1 MRAQGIGANIM
12 SLGGIAIAIGA
23 MVDAAI
29 VMIENMH
36 KHLERAGPHVD
47 RWAVA
52 RASAVEVGPALFFSL
67 LIITVSFLPVF
78 SLLGQEGK
86 LFAPLAYTK
95 TYAMAA
101 SAVLAV
107 TLTPVLMG
115 YLVRG
120 RIRAERDN
128 PLNRALQALYRP
140 ALLASL
146 RHPRSAVLLAVL
158 MLASALWPLSRL
170 GSEFMPPLYEGDL
183 LYMPTTLPGVSVDE
197 AAQILQV
204 TDRLIRQRPEV
215 ARVFGKAGRADS
227 ATDPAPLSMLETTI
241 LLKPRSE
248 WPAGQ
253 TLDGLKIGRA
263 SCRERGGQYG

>member
-1 MRAQGIGANIM
+1 MRI
-12 SLGGIAIAIGA
+12 SDWSSD
-23 MVDAAI
+23 VCSSD
-29 VMIENMH
+29 
-36 KHLERAGPHVD
+36 
-47 RWAVA
+47 
-52 RASAVEVGPALFFSL
+52 
-67 LIITVSFLPVF
+67 
-78 SLLGQEGK
+78 

-158 MLASALWPLSRL
+158 MLARDRKSTRL
-170 GSEFMPPLYEGDL
+170 NS
-183 LYMPTTLPGVSVDE
+183 SH
-197 AAQILQV
+197 
-204 TDRLIRQRPEV
+204 
-215 ARVFGKAGRADS
+215 
-227 ATDPAPLSMLETTI
+227 
-241 LLKPRSE
+241 
-248 WPAGQ
+248 
-253 TLDGLKIGRA
+253 
-263 SCRERGGQYG
+263 

>member
-1 MRAQGIGANIM
+1 
-12 SLGGIAIAIGA
+12 
-23 MVDAAI
+23 
-29 VMIENMH
+29 
-36 KHLERAGPHVD
+36 
-47 RWAVA
+47 
-52 RASAVEVGPALFFSL
+52 
-67 LIITVSFLPVF
+67 
-78 SLLGQEGK
+78 
-86 LFAPLAYTK
+86 
-95 TYAMAA
+95 
-101 SAVLAV
+101 
-107 TLTPVLMG
+107 
-115 YLVRG
+115 
-120 RIRAERDN
+120 
-128 PLNRALQALYRP
+128 
-140 ALLASL
+140 
-146 RHPRSAVLLAVL
+146 

-253 TLDGLKIGRA
+253 TLDGLIRDLDRSVRLPGQIGSA
-263 SCRERGGQYG
+263 SCRERVCQYV